1 MYIGFWWGNLR
12 GKKPLSG
19 RTRRWNVNIDMDP
32 QVVEQGFMDRIDLS
46 ENVDKLQDVVN
57 TAMNL
62 LVSRNAKINSLI
74 R

>member
-1 MYIGFWWGNLR
+1 
-12 GKKPLSG
+12 
-19 RTRRWNVNIDMDP
+19 MDP